1 MQKVLI
7 ANRGE
12 IAVRVVRACRD
23 AGLRSVAVYA
33 DQDRE
38 APHVRL
44 ADEAFALHGNT
55 AGQTYLDAGKLLDR
69 AAEAGADAVHP
80 GYGFLSEDAN
90 FARAVLAAGLI
101 WIGPPP
107 SAIERLGDKVA
118 AREIARRV
126 NAPLAPGTDRPVSGP
141 DEVLAF
147 AERHGLPLAV
157 KAVGGGGGRGLK
169 VVRTRQEIPELLES
183 AAREATAA
191 FGRGD
196 CFVEKYLDRARHVET
211 QCLADSHGRVVVV
224 STRDCSV
231 QRRHQKLVEEAP
243 APFLTDAQDKELRAS
258 SKAILAE
265 AGYVGAGTCEFLL
278 GEDGSLSFLE
288 VNTRLQVEHPVTEE
302 ITGIDLVLEQFRLAA
317 GEELGYDDPPRRGH
331 SIEFRINGEDVG
343 RGFLP
348 TPGTATRWRVP
359 TGPGVRVDTGLVEG
373 TVVDGAFDSML
384 AKLIVT
390 GADRPQA
397 LARARRALA
406 EFEVEGVP
414 TTLPLAQALLDTA
427 QFTAS
432 DPAVGFA
439 VHTRWLESESAIRLD
454 PWQGGQETAG
464 AAEPAARLS
473 YTVEVAGRR
482 LEVALPGVPPAAR
495 RTPVGRAGR
504 AGGRRGP
511 RSAPTAGAAGAATLT
526 SPMVGTVVKIT
537 AGEGAE
543 VTEGDVLFVIE
554 AMKMEQPIK
563 AHRTG
568 VVRQVAVAAGAGVAR
583 GAPLCEI
590 RPAG

>member
-1 MQKVLI
+1 MHKVLI

-44 ADEAFALHGNT
+44 ADEAYALDGTT
-55 AGQTYLDAGKLLDR
+55 AAQTYLDVGRLLAR
-69 AAEAGADAVHP
+69 AAESGADAVHP
-80 GYGFLSEDAN
+80 GYGFLSEDAG
-90 FARAVLAAGLI
+90 FARAVDEAGLT

-107 SAIERLGDKVA
+107 AAIERLGDKVA
-118 AREIARRV
+118 ARDIARTV

-141 DEVLAF
+141 DEVLEF
-147 AERHGLPLAV
+147 AERHGLPLAI

-169 VVRTRQEIPELLES
+169 VVRTLEEIPDLLES
-183 AAREATAA
+183 AAREAAAA
-191 FGRGD
+191 FGRAD

-211 QCLADSHGRVVVV
+211 QCLADRHGNVVVV

-243 APFLTDAQDKELRAS
+243 APFLTSGQDAALRAAS
-258 SKAILAE
+258 RAILTE

-278 GEDGSLSFLE
+278 GEDGTLSFLE

-302 ITGIDLVLEQFRLAA
+302 ITGIDLVQEQFRIAA
-317 GEELGYDDPPRRGH
+317 GEKLGYADPPQRGH
-331 SIEFRINGEDVG
+331 SIEFRVNGEDVG

-348 TPGTATRWRVP
+348 TPGTVTRWRVP
-359 TGPGVRVDTGLVEG
+359 AGPGVRVDTGLVEG
-373 TVVDGAFDSML
+373 AVVDGSFDSML

-406 EFEVEGVP
+406 EFEVEGIP
-414 TTLPLAQALLDTA
+414 TTLPLDQFLLDTRE
-427 QFTAS
+427 FTAS
-432 DPAVGFA
+432 DPETGFA
-439 VHTRWLESESAIRLD
+439 VHTRWLEQSDVRVD
-454 PWQGGQETAG
+454 PWQAPQEAEESVEVAG
-464 AAEPAARLS
+464 RVP

-482 LEVALPGVPPAAR
+482 LEVVLPGSLAAASRPAPRGGPSRR
-495 RTPVGRAGR
+495 RTTRPSA
-504 AGGRRGP
+504 A
-511 RSAPTAGAAGAATLT
+511 APTAGGAEALT
-526 SPMVGTVVKIT
+526 SPMVGTVVKIS
-537 AGEGAE
+537 ASQGAE
-543 VTEGDVLFVIE
+543 VSEGDVLFVIE
-554 AMKMEQPIK
+554 AMKMEQPIT

-568 VVRQVAVAAGAGVAR
+568 VVHKIAVAAGAGVSR

-590 RPAG
+590 RSAA